1 MSTERGDEGL
11 NEDEDD
17 SDSSRTP
24 PTLLDLT
31 PVDPVISELYTS
43 IIEHQQP
50 EAIES
55 DIPDQTEEDV
65 DSGNQEGRRGG
76 EQREVRVASTGV
88 QGAKRKPSGQPC
100 LVMASPCTRRHHFG
114 ISMPAR
120 MVAGTRM

>member
-17 SDSSRTP
+17 SDSSRSP
-24 PTLLDLT
+24 PTFLDLT
-31 PVDPVISELYTS
+31 PVDPVISELYTN

-65 DSGNQEGRRGG
+65 AIEEDNIFSLPKDVI
-76 EQREVRVASTGV
+76 QRFSITDDLTSAPKKDNNDEER
-88 QGAKRKPSGQPC
+88 
-100 LVMASPCTRRHHFG
+100 
-114 ISMPAR
+114 
-120 MVAGTRM
+120 